1 MHMKKKRRPSTHKK
15 LAVTPEQMH
24 WLYGMLVV
32 QLRRGIS
39 MAEFA
44 EMLGISYRQLMYLKS
59 GGRKPG
65 PRTFDGI
72 MGLRRY
78 GVMVHMSDFEIK

>member
-1 MHMKKKRRPSTHKK
+1 
-15 LAVTPEQMH
+15 
-24 WLYGMLVV
+24 
-32 QLRRGIS
+32 